1 MSKHHDHKE
10 QKKAHKLAQLLKNK
24 RVQAINLQEDQHA
37 RERNLEKEREKKSKE
52 AGRAAS
58 AKGAEAKRNSPGN
71 VVWSAKLQE
80 IRDKNT
86 GRARM
91 AQERWN
97 RFAGTEGGGGRGL

>member
-1 MSKHHDHKE
+1 MSSHSDA
-10 QKKAHKLAQLLKNK
+10 KKAKKLAQLLKNK
-24 RVQAINLQEDQHA
+24 RTQAINLQEDLLG
-37 RERNLEKEREKKSKE
+37 RSRDLEKEREEEVKE
-52 AGRAAS
+52 ASRSAS
-58 AKGAEAKRNSPGN
+58 AKGAQAKRNSPGN

>member
-1 MSKHHDHKE
+1 MSKHHE
-10 QKKAHKLAQLLKNK
+10 EKKAKKLAHLLKNK
-24 RVQAINLQEDQHA
+24 RTQAINLQEEILGRSRD
-37 RERNLEKEREKKSKE
+37 LEKEREEELKE
-52 AGRAAS
+52 ASRSSS
-58 AKGAEAKRNSPGN
+58 AKGAQAKRNNPGN

>member
-1 MSKHHDHKE
+1 MSQHHDE
-10 QKKAHKLAQLLKNK
+10 KKAKKLAHLLKNK
-24 RVQAINLQEDQHA
+24 RVQAINLQGDQHERA
-37 RERNLEKEREKKSKE
+37 RNLEKEREEELKE
-52 AGRAAS
+52 ASRSAS
-58 AKGAEAKRNSPGN
+58 AKGAQAKRNQPGN

-91 AQERWN
+91 AQDRWN

>member
-1 MSKHHDHKE
+1 MSHHSDHKE
-10 QKKAHKLAQLLKNK
+10 HKKQKKLAQLLHNK
-24 RVQAINLQEDQHA
+24 KVQGINLQEGQHERA
-37 RERNLEKEREKKSKE
+37 RVKEKEDEEKRKE
-52 AGRAAS
+52 AMRSAS
-58 AKGAEAKRNSPGN
+58 AKGAAAQRKSPGN

-91 AQERWN
+91 AAERWN

>member
-1 MSKHHDHKE
+1 MSKHHE
-10 QKKAHKLAQLLKNK
+10 EKKAHKLAKLLKNK
-24 RVQAINLQEDQHA
+24 RTQAINLQEEQLA
-37 RERNLEKEREKKSKE
+37 RGRDLEKEREKKVKE

-58 AKGAEAKRNSPGN
+58 AKGAQAQRNSPGN

>member
-1 MSKHHDHKE
+1 MSHKDDKHDKKHK
-10 QKKAHKLAQLLKNK
+10 KLAQLLKN
-24 RVQAINLQEDQHA
+24 RRTQAINLQEDA
-37 RERNLEKEREKKSKE
+37 LALGRDLEKEREEKVKE

-58 AKGAEAKRNSPGN
+58 AKAAASKRQNPGN

-91 AQERWN
+91 AAERWN

>member
-1 MSKHHDHKE
+1 MSKHSE
-10 QKKAHKLAQLLKNK
+10 EKKAKKLAHLLKNK
-24 RVQAINLQEDQHA
+24 RTQAINLQEDILA
-37 RERNLEKEREKKSKE
+37 RSRDLEKEREEEVRE
-52 AGRAAS
+52 AGRNAS
-58 AKGAEAKRNSPGN
+58 RNAKRPGN

-86 GRARM
+86 GRTRM

>member
-1 MSKHHDHKE
+1 MSDHPPETARKHK
-10 QKKAHKLAQLLKNK
+10 KLAQLLKNK
-24 RVQAINLQEDQHA
+24 RVQAINLQEGQLA
-37 RERNLEKEREKKSKE
+37 RGRDLEKEREEDVKE

-58 AKGAEAKRNSPGN
+58 AKGAAAKRNQPGN

-91 AQERWN
+91 ATERWN